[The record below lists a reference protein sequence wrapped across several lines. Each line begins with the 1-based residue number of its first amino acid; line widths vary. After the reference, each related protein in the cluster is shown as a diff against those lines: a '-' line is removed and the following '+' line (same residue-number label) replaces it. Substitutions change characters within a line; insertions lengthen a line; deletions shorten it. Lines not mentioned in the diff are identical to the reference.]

1 MSDCGG
7 EPLRPIFGFVC
18 FCIKCLLNVAAA
30 CFLGRSLDRI
40 SMTKGRLFGC
50 LVKFQYF
57 AQYSHKFRE
66 YISIVLQLF
75 QYQWCFHVFPFKTRC
90 QLASSARTVALG
102 FASNCIAKSAGS
114 SCTGGGATASAGGSC
129 PNSRD
134 VIAAWLTRTR
144 THTDTPTEREREMY
158 NI

>member
-18 FCIKCLLNVAAA
+18 VCIKCLLNVAAA

-40 SMTKGRLFGC
+40 SMTKGRPFGC

-75 QYQWCFHVFPFKTRC
+75 QYQWCFSMFFPSKLAVSWPAGPGLWLLGLHQTALPS
-90 QLASSARTVALG
+90 QLGQAAQVAVQPPVLE
-102 FASNCIAKSAGS
+102 
-114 SCTGGGATASAGGSC
+114 
-129 PNSRD
+129 
-134 VIAAWLTRTR
+134 AAQT
-144 THTDTPTEREREMY
+144 REMSSLHGY
-158 NI
+158 F